1 MFALNPELAG
11 DGMNVIRTLAEE
23 NMTMVMVICEMGVA
37 GHRASFMDHRVIAE
51 DESPDDV
58 QTCMETALAAL
69 SASL

>member
-58 QTCMETALAAL
+58 
-69 SASL
+69 